1 MRVAAAIRED
11 DEPGRQEGDSG
22 VGNAASTHDFLQGLL
37 VSLSIRQQHAGRI
50 AARLLQDQLLV
61 DGSISS
67 LFEEQERTTI
77 RNHVVEY
84 HQR

>member
-1 MRVAAAIRED
+1 
-11 DEPGRQEGDSG
+11 
-22 VGNAASTHDFLQGLL
+22 
-37 VSLSIRQQHAGRI
+37 
-50 AARLLQDQLLV
+50 V

-67 LFEEQERTTI
+67 LFEEEERTTI